1 MTKKLSVALHV
12 HISAE
17 DAARLDGLVVRF
29 PTTKAAVARR
39 ALELGMRML
48 ERDPAAFAEQD
59 VLAADQGEE
68 DGGAT
73 T

>member
-1 MTKKLSVALHV
+1 MTKRLTVALHV

-39 ALELGMRML
+39 ALELGMRLL
-48 ERDPAAFAEQD
+48 ENDPAAFAEHDVVAQAQD
-59 VLAADQGEE
+59 GEP
-68 DGGAT
+68 T